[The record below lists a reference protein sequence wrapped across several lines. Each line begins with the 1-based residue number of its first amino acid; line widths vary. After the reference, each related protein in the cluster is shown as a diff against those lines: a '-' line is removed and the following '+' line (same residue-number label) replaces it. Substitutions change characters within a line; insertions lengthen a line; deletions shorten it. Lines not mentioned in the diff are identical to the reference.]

1 MKKFQLVI
9 HFRGTDRVLDTVV
22 DTTNKEDFA
31 MSSDNK
37 LAYFTTDGGKT
48 CYIYPTDTIS
58 RIKCKEV
65 L

>member
-9 HFRGTDRVLDTVV
+9 HFRDGATVDRLV
-22 DTTNKEDFA
+22 DTTKKEDFA

-37 LAYFTTDGGKT
+37 LAYLATDGGT
-48 CYIYPTDTIS
+48 TVHTYPTDTIDS
-58 RIKCKEV
+58 ITCKEV